1 MKQTIYKKDTTGK
14 IRFITVENQ
23 GIEIVQTS
31 GVVGT
36 DKPVE
41 ARKAAKPKNVGRANE
56 TTAEEQALKE
66 CEALIVDKLTKGYFG
81 TIEEAENEEVILPML
96 AKDYFKEEK
105 KIKEGEV
112 LILNPKLDGCFTY
125 STLIETD
132 EGLIPIG
139 DIVNNKME
147 VKVKSY
153 NEAEDKI
160 EYKKIVNWFN
170 NGITSSKDFNTI
182 ELLNGMEVSC
192 TKNHKFYTQR
202 GWVSAE
208 DLIVGEDYIKVS
220 KEADNFRRILGS
232 FLGDGCIPM
241 DKRSEYSSK
250 FTMCQGQDQKEY
262 LEYKIGKLREEFKVL
277 ERVSGYG
284 GKVYDAIMKGFF
296 RYKEYSKLLVDNEG
310 KKMLTQK
317 FLNKYL
323 NEEGLAIWI
332 ADDGSLAYNNG
343 NSYSPVLTLS
353 THAFNEEQLDIFIKY
368 FSYKWGVEPVKS
380 VDKRGRGT
388 SLRFNTKDTVYL
400 LNRLKY
406 NIPQGVE
413 YKFYFE
419 PKERKDKEIEGF
431 QKVTNRR
438 GVTGAS
444 YNKYDIEVEDN
455 HNYFAE
461 GFLAHNCRLL
471 LDIDPDKDSVKLV
484 SRQGKEFTTLPHIEA
499 EAMGIMAQLKMEG
512 KGRLILDGEVY
523 AHGLTFQENMSL
535 IKKVQPG
542 QEQLQF
548 VVYDIVDL
556 EKTYEKR
563 LQYLSELFNTKDFH
577 CFPRNKR
584 TICVIPWVL
593 DNKNNLEP
601 HFAWCIENGYE
612 GMMVK
617 RVAGKYKINGR
628 SSELLKY
635 KKFIDIALEIK
646 DVIPTD
652 ADPTHGLFTFHWEGA
667 VDDTLKCG
675 MKFSHAE
682 RQEFLSNKEQ
692 YIGKTAELRFF
703 EYSDTGVPRFPL
715 AVGIR
720 LDK

>member
-66 CEALIVDKLTKGYFG
+66 CEALIVDKLTKGYFE
-81 TIEEAENEEVILPML
+81 TIEEAENEEVILPQL
-96 AKDYFKEEK
+96 AKDYFKEMK
-105 KIKEGEV
+105 KIPDNEV
-112 LILNPKLDGCFTY
+112 LILNPKLDG
-125 STLIETD
+125 
-132 EGLIPIG
+132 
-139 DIVNNKME
+139 NRM
-147 VKVKSY
+147 
-153 NEAEDKI
+153 
-160 EYKKIVNWFN
+160 
-170 NGITSSKDFNTI
+170 
-182 ELLNGMEVSC
+182 
-192 TKNHKFYTQR
+192 
-202 GWVSAE
+202 
-208 DLIVGEDYIKVS
+208 
-220 KEADNFRRILGS
+220 
-232 FLGDGCIPM
+232 
-241 DKRSEYSSK
+241 
-250 FTMCQGQDQKEY
+250 
-262 LEYKIGKLREEFKVL
+262 
-277 ERVSGYG
+277 
-284 GKVYDAIMKGFF
+284 
-296 RYKEYSKLLVDNEG
+296 
-310 KKMLTQK
+310 
-317 FLNKYL
+317 
-323 NEEGLAIWI
+323 LAI
-332 ADDGSLAYNNG
+332 
-343 NSYSPVLTLS
+343 
-353 THAFNEEQLDIFIKY
+353 
-368 FSYKWGVEPVKS
+368 
-380 VDKRGRGT
+380 
-388 SLRFNTKDTVYL
+388 
-400 LNRLKY
+400 
-406 NIPQGVE
+406 
-413 YKFYFE
+413 
-419 PKERKDKEIEGF
+419 
-431 QKVTNRR
+431 
-438 GVTGAS
+438 
-444 YNKYDIEVEDN
+444 
-455 HNYFAE
+455 
-461 GFLAHNCRLL
+461 
-471 LDIDPDKDSVKLV
+471 IDPNKDSVKLV

-556 EKTYEKR
+556 EKTYEER

-682 RQEFLSNKEQ
+682 KQEFLSNKDQ